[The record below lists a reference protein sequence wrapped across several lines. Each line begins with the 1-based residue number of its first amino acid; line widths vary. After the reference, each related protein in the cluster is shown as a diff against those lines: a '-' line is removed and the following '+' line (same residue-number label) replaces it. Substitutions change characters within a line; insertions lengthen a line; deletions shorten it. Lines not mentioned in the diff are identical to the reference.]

1 MSRALRSVRALLAGI
16 GLVGTLLLVHG
27 CGQGGIGGS
36 TTGGGPGSKPP
47 PPVPILALSANPKN
61 VVVSRAAGGST
72 TLTAQVVDAK
82 THVPLG
88 GIPVSFFASAGN
100 LASATAV
107 SDSNGAA
114 TNSLAVAAGSSAASI
129 DVSAHAHG
137 ASQSVSISVADL
149 AVISLSASPS
159 FLQCSNGS
167 SGLSVV
173 QALALDTANN
183 PVVGARIAF
192 SASGGGSVSPL
203 ATTDSNGQATVT
215 VTAPTGLPTGTVTIH
230 AQAAGVTSSISMP
243 VAGCAGLPSPTP
255 TPGGGSSGQLQFL
268 SANPAQIGVLQS
280 GQPQQSTLTFRLID
294 SVGAPIGGAAVN
306 FFVSSLGGESVV
318 PPSAITAGDG
328 TVQTVLTAGTRAA
341 AVQVT
346 AQAGTILGVSAPI
359 TIVGGPPVQG
369 RISAGAQFRNIAGN
383 VTNGLI
389 DPVTILMSDRFSNP
403 VPPGTVVSLQSLGG
417 AIHAPSASDANGS
430 AVGAL
435 IAQAPTNPTD
445 LNGIATGGVA
455 TVLALALGETPF
467 IDSNG
472 NGIWDPGETVVAVP
486 EPFFD
491 LNGDGIREANEPYID
506 LNGNG
511 VFDLDQSG
519 GAFSQNVVVF
529 TSIRVTFSGATT
541 VAVSPP
547 SGFTIPNGS
556 SQTFF
561 LTLADSFGNPL
572 VAGTTYQIVS
582 TPAGAVA
589 GGSGTVPDGESFG
602 QIIAGLNQFPF
613 TITDSDSVAN
623 PRPITVTVTVNSTGS
638 SVTPGGN
645 GNASVQINGTMN

>member
-1 MSRALRSVRALLAGI
+1 MNRVLHSSRALLAGI

-36 TTGGGPGSKPP
+36 TTGGGPGPKP
-47 PPVPILALSANPKN
+47 PPVPILALSANPN
-61 VVVSRAAGGST
+61 VVVVST
-72 TLTAQVVDAK
+72 TASGSSSLTAQVLDAK

-88 GIPVSFFASAGN
+88 GIPVSFFASAGK
-100 LASATAV
+100 LASAAVV
-107 SDSNGAA
+107 SDSNGTA
-114 TNSLAVAAGSSAASI
+114 TDSLAVAAGSSAASI

-137 ASQSVSISVADL
+137 AGESLSILVADL
-149 AVISLSASPS
+149 AVISLSSSPS

-167 SGLSVV
+167 SGLSLV

-192 SASGGGSVSPL
+192 SASGGGTVSPL
-203 ATTDSNGQATVT
+203 ATTDVNGQATAT
-215 VTAPTGLPTGTVTIH
+215 VTAPTGLPNGTVTIH

-243 VAGCAGLPSPTP
+243 VTGCVGLPSPTP
-255 TPGGGSSGQLQFL
+255 TPGGSNSGQFQFL
-268 SANPAQIGVLQS
+268 SANPGQIGVLQS
-280 GQPQQSTLTFRLID
+280 GEPEQSTLTFKRTD
-294 SVGAPIGGAAVN
+294 SGGAPIGGATVD

-328 TVQTVLTAGTRAA
+328 TVQTALTAGTRAT

-346 AQAGTILGVSAPI
+346 AQTGTFLAISAPI

-369 RISAGAQFRNIAGN
+369 RISASAQFRNIAGN
-383 VTNGLI
+383 VTSGLI
-389 DPVTILMSDRFSNP
+389 DPVTVLMSDRFSNP

-417 AIHAPSASDANGS
+417 ATHAPSPSDFNGN

-472 NGIWDPGETVVAVP
+472 NGVWDPGETVVAVP

-491 LNGDGIREANEPYID
+491 LNGDGVREANEPFID
-506 LNGNG
+506 LNANG
-511 VFDLDQSG
+511 KYDLDQSNG
-519 GAFSQNVVVF
+519 RFSQHVVVF
-529 TSIRVTFSGATT
+529 TSTRVTFSGATI
-541 VAVSPP
+541 ASMSPP
-547 SGFTIPNGS
+547 SGFTIPFGN
-556 SQTFF
+556 SQTFL

-572 VAGTTYQIVS
+572 AAGSSYQVVSSPGGTVARS
-582 TPAGAVA
+582 
-589 GGSGTVPDGESFG
+589 SGTVPDGQSFG
-602 QIIAGLNQFPF
+602 QLIKGLNQFP
-613 TITDSDSVAN
+613 
-623 PRPITVTVTVNSTGS
+623 ITVTDSNQVASPVPITLTITVNSPVSATA
-638 SVTPGGN
+638 PGGN
-645 GNASVQINGTMN
+645 GSTSIQINGTMD

>member
-1 MSRALRSVRALLAGI
+1 MNRVLRSIRALLVGI
-16 GLVGTLLLVHG
+16 GLVGTLMVHG
-27 CGQGGIGGS
+27 CGQGGIGGP
-36 TTGGGPGSKPP
+36 TAEGGPGSEPP
-47 PPVPILALSANPKN
+47 PPVPILALSANPN
-61 VVVSRAAGGST
+61 TVVVSTIASGSSS
-72 TLTAQVVDAK
+72 LTAQVVDA
-82 THVPLG
+82 TSHTPLS
-88 GIPVSFFASAGN
+88 GILVSFFASAGN

-107 SDSNGAA
+107 SDSNGTA
-114 TNSLAVAAGSSAASI
+114 TDSLAVAAGSSAGLI
-129 DVSAHAHG
+129 DVSAHANG
-137 ASQSVSISVADL
+137 AGQSLSISVANL
-149 AVISLSASPS
+149 ATISLSASPS
-159 FLQCSNGS
+159 FMQCSNGS
-167 SGLSVV
+167 SGLSLV
-173 QALALDTANN
+173 QALALDSANN
-183 PVVGARIAF
+183 PVVGARVAF
-192 SASGGGSVSPL
+192 SASGGGTVSPL

-215 VTAPTGLPTGTVTIH
+215 VTAPTGLPDGTVTIH
-230 AQAAGVTSSISMP
+230 AQAAGVTSSISIP
-243 VAGCAGLPSPTP
+243 VTGCAGLPSPTP
-255 TPGGGSSGQLQFL
+255 TPGGGGSNQLQFI
-268 SANPAQIGVLQS
+268 SANPGQIGVLQS
-280 GQPQQSTLTFRLID
+280 GQPQQSTLTFELTD
-294 SVGAPIGGAAVN
+294 SVGEPIGGATVK

-346 AQAGTILGVSAPI
+346 AQVGTVLALSAPI
-359 TIVGGPPVQG
+359 AIVGGPPVQG
-369 RISAGAQFRNIAGN
+369 RISVGAQFLNIAGN

-389 DPVTILMSDRFSNP
+389 DPITILMSDRFSNP
-403 VPPGTVVSLQSLGG
+403 VPPGTVVSLQSVGG

-445 LNGIATGGVA
+445 LNGVATGGVA

-472 NGIWDPGETVVAVP
+472 NGIWDPGEIVVAVP

-491 LNGDGIREANEPYID
+491 LNGDGVREANEPFID

-511 VFDLDQSG
+511 VYDLDQSG

-529 TSIRVTFSGATT
+529 TSTRVTFSGTTT
-541 VAVSPP
+541 VALSPP
-547 SGFTIPNGS
+547 SGFVIPNGS

-572 VAGTTYQIVS
+572 VAGTTYKIVS

-602 QIIAGLNQFPF
+602 QIIPGLNQFPF

-623 PRPITVTVTVNSTGS
+623 PVPIAVTVTVNSPGS
-638 SVTPGGN
+638 STAPGGN